1 MIELRIIQ
9 SVTNIKNDVYRLTSN
24 KGVIMTIQWYPGHM
38 AKAQKQIKERLKAV
52 DLILEIVDARVPE
65 SSINPMIAELGQNKP
80 TLLIMNK
87 ADMADAKRTQQ
98 WIETFKKRG
107 ITAIAL
113 DAQHKS
119 KLPQIEKVAQ
129 EILADKLA
137 KKRAKGILNPVIRA
151 MCVGVPN
158 VGKSTILNRL
168 VQKNIAVTGNRPGVT
183 KNQQWLKAGQSL
195 ELLDT
200 PGVLWPKF
208 EDPAVGNKLA
218 LTGAIS
224 DAIYHPDDV
233 VVYALDYFKDF
244 YPQQLVKEYHV
255 TPAEL
260 EMPAPDLIMA
270 LTKRLGFKEDYDRFC
285 MKFITDAR
293 KGKLGRFTL
302 DIVPVD
308 AH

>member
-1 MIELRIIQ
+1 
-9 SVTNIKNDVYRLTSN
+9 
-24 KGVIMTIQWYPGHM
+24 MTIQWYPGHM

-65 SSINPMIAELGQNKP
+65 SSINPMIQELGQNKP
-80 TLLIMNK
+80 ILLIMNK
-87 ADMADAKRTQQ
+87 ADMADPRRTQQ

-113 DAQHKS
+113 DAQHKA
-119 KLPQIEKVAQ
+119 KLPMIEKVAQ
-129 EILADKLA
+129 EILAEKLA
-137 KKRAKGILNPVIRA
+137 KKRGKGIRNPVIRA

-183 KNQQWLKAGQSL
+183 KNQQWLKAGQTL

-208 EDPAVGNKLA
+208 EDPTIGSKLA

-233 VVYALDYFKDF
+233 VIFALEHF
-244 YPQQLVKEYHV
+244 KEYYPSQLQKVYKV
-255 TPAEL
+255 TDAEL
-260 EMPAPDLIMA
+260 EEPAAELIMI

-285 MKFITDAR
+285 VKFINDAR
-293 KGKLGRFTL
+293 QGKLGRFTL
-302 DIVPVD
+302 DVVPVE
-308 AH
+308 AS

>member
-1 MIELRIIQ
+1 M
-9 SVTNIKNDVYRLTSN
+9 
-24 KGVIMTIQWYPGHM
+24 MTIQWYPGHM

-65 SSINPMIAELGQNKP
+65 SSINPMIQGLGQNKP
-80 TLLIMNK
+80 ILLIMNK
-87 ADMADAKRTQQ
+87 ADMADPRRTQQ

-113 DAQHKS
+113 DAQHKA
-119 KLPQIEKVAQ
+119 KLPMIEKVAQ
-129 EILADKLA
+129 EILAEKLA
-137 KKRAKGILNPVIRA
+137 KKRAKGIRNPVIRA

-183 KNQQWLKAGQSL
+183 KNQQWLKAGQTL

-208 EDPAVGNKLA
+208 EDPTIGSKLA

-233 VVYALDYFKDF
+233 VIFALEHF
-244 YPQQLVKEYHV
+244 KEYYPSQLQKVYKV
-255 TPAEL
+255 TDAEL
-260 EMPAPDLIMA
+260 EEPAAELIMI

-285 MKFITDAR
+285 VKFINDAR
-293 KGKLGRFTL
+293 QGKLGRFTL
-302 DIVPVD
+302 DVVPVE
-308 AH
+308 AS

>member
-1 MIELRIIQ
+1 
-9 SVTNIKNDVYRLTSN
+9 
-24 KGVIMTIQWYPGHM
+24 MTIQWYPGHM

-65 SSINPMIAELGQNKP
+65 SSINPMIQELGQNKP
-80 TLLIMNK
+80 ILLIMNK
-87 ADMADAKRTQQ
+87 ADMADPRRTQQ

-113 DAQHKS
+113 DAQHKA
-119 KLPQIEKVAQ
+119 KLPMIEKVAQ
-129 EILADKLA
+129 EILAEKLA
-137 KKRAKGILNPVIRA
+137 KKRAKGIRNPVIRA

-183 KNQQWLKAGQSL
+183 KNQQWLKAGQTL

-208 EDPAVGNKLA
+208 EDPTIGSKLA

-233 VVYALDYFKDF
+233 VIFALEHF
-244 YPQQLVKEYHV
+244 KEYYSSQLQKVYKV
-255 TPAEL
+255 TDAEL
-260 EMPAPDLIMA
+260 EEPAAELIMI

-285 MKFITDAR
+285 VKFINDAR
-293 KGKLGRFTL
+293 QGKLGRFTL
-302 DIVPVD
+302 DVVPVE
-308 AH
+308 AS

>member
-1 MIELRIIQ
+1 
-9 SVTNIKNDVYRLTSN
+9 
-24 KGVIMTIQWYPGHM
+24 M

-65 SSINPMIAELGQNKP
+65 ASINPMIQELGQNKP
-80 TLLIMNK
+80 ILLIMNK
-87 ADMADAKRTQQ
+87 ADMADPRRTQQ

-113 DAQHKS
+113 DAQHKA
-119 KLPQIEKVAQ
+119 KLPMIEKVAQ
-129 EILADKLA
+129 EILAEKLA
-137 KKRAKGILNPVIRA
+137 KKRAKGIRNPVIRA

-183 KNQQWLKAGQSL
+183 KNQQWLKAGQTL

-208 EDPAVGNKLA
+208 EDPTVGSKLA

-233 VVYALDYFKDF
+233 VIFALDYFKAY
-244 YPQQLVKEYHV
+244 YPSQLQKVYKV
-255 TPAEL
+255 TDAEL
-260 EMPAPDLIMA
+260 EEPAAELIMT

-285 MKFITDAR
+285 VKFINDAR
-293 KGKLGRFTL
+293 QGKLGRFTL
-302 DIVPVD
+302 DVVPVE
-308 AH
+308 AS

>member
-1 MIELRIIQ
+1 
-9 SVTNIKNDVYRLTSN
+9 
-24 KGVIMTIQWYPGHM
+24 MTIQWYPGHM

-65 SSINPMIAELGQNKP
+65 SSINPMIQELGQNKP
-80 TLLIMNK
+80 ILLIMNK
-87 ADMADAKRTQQ
+87 ADMADPRRTQQ

-113 DAQHKS
+113 DAQHKA
-119 KLPQIEKVAQ
+119 KLHMIEKVAQ
-129 EILADKLA
+129 EILAEKLA
-137 KKRAKGILNPVIRA
+137 KKRAKGIRNPVIRA

-183 KNQQWLKAGQSL
+183 KNQQWLKAGQTL

-208 EDPAVGNKLA
+208 EDPTIGSKLA

-233 VVYALDYFKDF
+233 VIFALEHF
-244 YPQQLVKEYHV
+244 KEYYPSQLQKVYKV
-255 TPAEL
+255 TDAEL
-260 EMPAPDLIMA
+260 EEPAAELIMI

-285 MKFITDAR
+285 VKFINDAR
-293 KGKLGRFTL
+293 QGKLGRFTL
-302 DIVPVD
+302 DVVPVE
-308 AH
+308 AS

>member
-1 MIELRIIQ
+1 
-9 SVTNIKNDVYRLTSN
+9 
-24 KGVIMTIQWYPGHM
+24 MTIQWYPGHM

-65 SSINPMIAELGQNKP
+65 SSINPMIQELGQNKP
-80 TLLIMNK
+80 ILLIMNK
-87 ADMADAKRTQQ
+87 ADMADPRRTQQ

-107 ITAIAL
+107 INAIAL
-113 DAQHKS
+113 DAQHKA
-119 KLPQIEKVAQ
+119 KLPMIEKVAQ
-129 EILADKLA
+129 EILAEKLA
-137 KKRAKGILNPVIRA
+137 KKRGKGIRNPVIRA

-183 KNQQWLKAGQSL
+183 KNQQWLKAGQTL

-208 EDPAVGNKLA
+208 EDPTIGSKLA

-233 VVYALDYFKDF
+233 VIFALEHF
-244 YPQQLVKEYHV
+244 KEYYPSQLQKVYKV
-255 TPAEL
+255 TDAEL
-260 EMPAPDLIMA
+260 EEPAAELIMI

-285 MKFITDAR
+285 VKFINDAR
-293 KGKLGRFTL
+293 QGKLGRFTL
-302 DIVPVD
+302 DVVPVE
-308 AH
+308 AS

>member
-1 MIELRIIQ
+1 M
-9 SVTNIKNDVYRLTSN
+9 
-24 KGVIMTIQWYPGHM
+24 MTIQWYPGHM

-65 SSINPMIAELGQNKP
+65 SSINPMIQELGQNKP
-80 TLLIMNK
+80 ILLIMNK
-87 ADMADAKRTQQ
+87 ADMADPRRTQQ

-113 DAQHKS
+113 DAQHKA
-119 KLPQIEKVAQ
+119 KLPMIEKVAQ
-129 EILADKLA
+129 EILAEKLA
-137 KKRAKGILNPVIRA
+137 KKRAKGIRNPVIRA

-183 KNQQWLKAGQSL
+183 KNQQWLKAGQTL

-208 EDPAVGNKLA
+208 EDPTIGSKLA

-233 VVYALDYFKDF
+233 VIFALEHF
-244 YPQQLVKEYHV
+244 KEYYPSQLQKVYKV
-255 TPAEL
+255 TDAEL
-260 EMPAPDLIMA
+260 EEPTAELIMI

-285 MKFITDAR
+285 VKFINDAR
-293 KGKLGRFTL
+293 QGKLGRFTL
-302 DIVPVD
+302 DVVPVE
-308 AH
+308 AS

>member
-1 MIELRIIQ
+1 
-9 SVTNIKNDVYRLTSN
+9 
-24 KGVIMTIQWYPGHM
+24 MTIQWYPGHM

-65 SSINPMIAELGQNKP
+65 SSINPMIQEVGQNKP
-80 TLLIMNK
+80 ILLIMNK
-87 ADMADAKRTQQ
+87 ADMADPRRTQQ

-113 DAQHKS
+113 DAQHKA
-119 KLPQIEKVAQ
+119 KLPMIEKVAQ
-129 EILADKLA
+129 EILAEKLA
-137 KKRAKGILNPVIRA
+137 KKRAKGIRNPVIRA

-183 KNQQWLKAGQSL
+183 KNQQWLKAGQTL

-208 EDPAVGNKLA
+208 EDPTIGSKLA

-233 VVYALDYFKDF
+233 VIFALEHF
-244 YPQQLVKEYHV
+244 KEYYPSQLQKVYKV
-255 TPAEL
+255 TDAEL
-260 EMPAPDLIMA
+260 EEPAAELIMI

-285 MKFITDAR
+285 VKFINDAR
-293 KGKLGRFTL
+293 QGKLGRFTL
-302 DIVPVD
+302 DVVPVE
-308 AH
+308 AS

>member
-1 MIELRIIQ
+1 M
-9 SVTNIKNDVYRLTSN
+9 V
-24 KGVIMTIQWYPGHM
+24 PGHM

-65 SSINPMIAELGQNKP
+65 SSINPMIQELGQNKP
-80 TLLIMNK
+80 ILLIMNK
-87 ADMADAKRTQQ
+87 ADMADPRRTQQ

-113 DAQHKS
+113 DAQHKA
-119 KLPQIEKVAQ
+119 KLPMIEKVAQ
-129 EILADKLA
+129 EILAEKLA
-137 KKRAKGILNPVIRA
+137 KKRAKGIRNPVIRA

-183 KNQQWLKAGQSL
+183 KNQQWLKAGQTL

-208 EDPAVGNKLA
+208 EDPTIGSKLA

-233 VVYALDYFKDF
+233 VIFALEHF
-244 YPQQLVKEYHV
+244 KEYYPSQLQKVYKV
-255 TPAEL
+255 TDAEL
-260 EMPAPDLIMA
+260 EEPTAELIMI

-285 MKFITDAR
+285 VKFINDAR
-293 KGKLGRFTL
+293 QGKLGRFTL
-302 DIVPVD
+302 DVVPVE
-308 AH
+308 AS

>member
-1 MIELRIIQ
+1 
-9 SVTNIKNDVYRLTSN
+9 
-24 KGVIMTIQWYPGHM
+24 MTIQWYPGHM

-65 SSINPMIAELGQNKP
+65 SSINPMIQELGQNKP
-80 TLLIMNK
+80 ILLIMNK
-87 ADMADAKRTQQ
+87 ADMADPRRTQQ

-113 DAQHKS
+113 DAQHKA
-119 KLPQIEKVAQ
+119 KLPMIEKVAQ
-129 EILADKLA
+129 EILAEKLA
-137 KKRAKGILNPVIRA
+137 KKRAKGIRNPVIRA

-183 KNQQWLKAGQSL
+183 KNQQWLKAGQTL

-208 EDPAVGNKLA
+208 EDPTIGSKLA

-233 VVYALDYFKDF
+233 VIFALEHF
-244 YPQQLVKEYHV
+244 KEYYPSQLQKVYKV
-255 TPAEL
+255 TDAEL
-260 EMPAPDLIMA
+260 EEPAAELIMI

-285 MKFITDAR
+285 VKFINDAR
-293 KGKLGRFTL
+293 QGKLGRFTL
-302 DIVPVD
+302 DVVPVE
-308 AH
+308 AS

>member
-1 MIELRIIQ
+1 
-9 SVTNIKNDVYRLTSN
+9 
-24 KGVIMTIQWYPGHM
+24 MTIQWYPGHM

-65 SSINPMIAELGQNKP
+65 SSINPMIQELGQNKP
-80 TLLIMNK
+80 ILLIMNK
-87 ADMADAKRTQQ
+87 ADMADPRRTQQ

-113 DAQHKS
+113 DAQHKA
-119 KLPQIEKVAQ
+119 KLPMIEKVAQ
-129 EILADKLA
+129 EILAEKLA
-137 KKRAKGILNPVIRA
+137 KKRAKGIRNPVIRA

-183 KNQQWLKAGQSL
+183 KNQQWLKAGQTL

-208 EDPAVGNKLA
+208 EDPTIGSKLA

-233 VVYALDYFKDF
+233 VIFALEHF
-244 YPQQLVKEYHV
+244 KEYYPSQLQKVYKV
-255 TPAEL
+255 TDAEL
-260 EMPAPDLIMA
+260 EEPAAELIMI

-285 MKFITDAR
+285 VKFINDAR
-293 KGKLGRFTL
+293 QGKLGRFTL
-302 DIVPVD
+302 DVVPVE
-308 AH
+308 AL

>member
-1 MIELRIIQ
+1 
-9 SVTNIKNDVYRLTSN
+9 
-24 KGVIMTIQWYPGHM
+24 MTIQWYPGHM

-65 SSINPMIAELGQNKP
+65 SSINPMIQGLGQNKP
-80 TLLIMNK
+80 ILLIMNK
-87 ADMADAKRTQQ
+87 ADMADPRRTQQ

-113 DAQHKS
+113 DAQHKA
-119 KLPQIEKVAQ
+119 KLPMIEKVAQ
-129 EILADKLA
+129 EILAEKLA
-137 KKRAKGILNPVIRA
+137 KKRAKGIRNPVIRA

-183 KNQQWLKAGQSL
+183 KNQQWLKAGQTL

-208 EDPAVGNKLA
+208 EDPTIGSKLA

-233 VVYALDYFKDF
+233 VIFALEHF
-244 YPQQLVKEYHV
+244 KEYYPSQLQKVYKV
-255 TPAEL
+255 TDAEL
-260 EMPAPDLIMA
+260 EEPAAELIMI

-285 MKFITDAR
+285 VKFINDAR
-293 KGKLGRFTL
+293 QGKLGRFTL
-302 DIVPVD
+302 DVVPVE
-308 AH
+308 AS

>member
-1 MIELRIIQ
+1 M
-9 SVTNIKNDVYRLTSN
+9 
-24 KGVIMTIQWYPGHM
+24 MTIQWYPGHM

-65 SSINPMIAELGQNKP
+65 SSINPMIQELGQNKP
-80 TLLIMNK
+80 ILLIMNK
-87 ADMADAKRTQQ
+87 ADMADPRRTQQ

-113 DAQHKS
+113 DAQHKA
-119 KLPQIEKVAQ
+119 KLPMIEKVAQ
-129 EILADKLA
+129 EILAEKLA
-137 KKRAKGILNPVIRA
+137 KKRAKGIRNPVIRA

-183 KNQQWLKAGQSL
+183 KNQQWLKAGQTL

-208 EDPAVGNKLA
+208 EDPTIGSKLA

-233 VVYALDYFKDF
+233 VIFALEHF
-244 YPQQLVKEYHV
+244 KEYYPSQLQKVYKV
-255 TPAEL
+255 TDTELEEPAAEL
-260 EMPAPDLIMA
+260 IMI

-285 MKFITDAR
+285 VKFINDAR
-293 KGKLGRFTL
+293 QGKLGRFTL
-302 DIVPVD
+302 DVVPVE
-308 AH
+308 AS

>member
-1 MIELRIIQ
+1 
-9 SVTNIKNDVYRLTSN
+9 
-24 KGVIMTIQWYPGHM
+24 MTIQWYPGHM

-65 SSINPMIAELGQNKP
+65 SSINPMIQELGQNKP
-80 TLLIMNK
+80 ILLIMNK
-87 ADMADAKRTQQ
+87 ADMADPRRTQQ

-113 DAQHKS
+113 DAQHKA
-119 KLPQIEKVAQ
+119 KLPMIEKVAQ
-129 EILADKLA
+129 EILAEKLA
-137 KKRAKGILNPVIRA
+137 KKRAKGIRNPVIRA

-183 KNQQWLKAGQSL
+183 KNQQWLKAGQTL

-200 PGVLWPKF
+200 QGVLSPKF
-208 EDPAVGNKLA
+208 EDPTIGSKLA

-233 VVYALDYFKDF
+233 VIFALEHF
-244 YPQQLVKEYHV
+244 KEYYPSQLQKVYKV
-255 TPAEL
+255 TDAEL
-260 EMPAPDLIMA
+260 EEPAAELIMI
-270 LTKRLGFKEDYDRFC
+270 LTKRLGFKEDYARFC
-285 MKFITDAR
+285 VKFINDAR
-293 KGKLGRFTL
+293 QGKLGRFTL
-302 DIVPVD
+302 DVVPVE
-308 AH
+308 AS

>member
-1 MIELRIIQ
+1 
-9 SVTNIKNDVYRLTSN
+9 
-24 KGVIMTIQWYPGHM
+24 MTIQWYPGHM

-65 SSINPMIAELGQNKP
+65 ASINPMIQELGQNKP
-80 TLLIMNK
+80 ILLIMNK
-87 ADMADAKRTQQ
+87 ADMADPRRTQQ

-113 DAQHKS
+113 DAQHKA
-119 KLPQIEKVAQ
+119 KLPMIEKVAQ
-129 EILADKLA
+129 EILAEKLA
-137 KKRAKGILNPVIRA
+137 KKRAKGIRNPVIRA

-183 KNQQWLKAGQSL
+183 KNQQWLKAGQTL

-208 EDPAVGNKLA
+208 EDPTVGSKLA

-233 VVYALDYFKDF
+233 VIFALDYFKAY
-244 YPQQLVKEYHV
+244 YPSQLQKVYKV
-255 TPAEL
+255 TDAEL
-260 EMPAPDLIMA
+260 EEPAAELIMT

-285 MKFITDAR
+285 VKFINDAR
-293 KGKLGRFTL
+293 QGKLGRFTL
-302 DIVPVD
+302 DVVPVE
-308 AH
+308 AS

>member
-1 MIELRIIQ
+1 
-9 SVTNIKNDVYRLTSN
+9 
-24 KGVIMTIQWYPGHM
+24 M

-65 SSINPMIAELGQNKP
+65 SSINPMIQELGQNKP
-80 TLLIMNK
+80 ILLIMNK
-87 ADMADAKRTQQ
+87 ADMADPRRTQQ

-113 DAQHKS
+113 DAQHKA
-119 KLPQIEKVAQ
+119 KLPMIEKVAQ
-129 EILADKLA
+129 EILAEKLA
-137 KKRAKGILNPVIRA
+137 KKRAKGIRNPVIRA

-183 KNQQWLKAGQSL
+183 KNQQWLKAGQTL

-208 EDPAVGNKLA
+208 EDPTIGSKLA

-233 VVYALDYFKDF
+233 VIFALEHF
-244 YPQQLVKEYHV
+244 KEYYSSQLQKVYKV
-255 TPAEL
+255 TDAEL
-260 EMPAPDLIMA
+260 EEPAAELIMI

-285 MKFITDAR
+285 VKFINDAR
-293 KGKLGRFTL
+293 QGKLGRFTL
-302 DIVPVD
+302 DVVPVE
-308 AH
+308 AS

>member
-1 MIELRIIQ
+1 M
-9 SVTNIKNDVYRLTSN
+9 
-24 KGVIMTIQWYPGHM
+24 MTIQWYPGHM
-38 AKAQKQIKERLKAV
+38 AKAQKKIKERLKAV

-65 SSINPMIAELGQNKP
+65 SSINPMIQELGQNKP
-80 TLLIMNK
+80 ILLIMNK
-87 ADMADAKRTQQ
+87 ADMADPRRTQQ

-113 DAQHKS
+113 DAQHKA
-119 KLPQIEKVAQ
+119 KLPMIEKVAQ
-129 EILADKLA
+129 EILAEKLA
-137 KKRAKGILNPVIRA
+137 KKRAKGIRNPVIRA

-183 KNQQWLKAGQSL
+183 KNQQWLKAGQTL

-208 EDPAVGNKLA
+208 EDPTIGSKLA

-233 VVYALDYFKDF
+233 VIFALEHF
-244 YPQQLVKEYHV
+244 KEYYPSQLQKVYKV
-255 TPAEL
+255 TDAEL
-260 EMPAPDLIMA
+260 EEPAAELIMI

-285 MKFITDAR
+285 VKFINDAR
-293 KGKLGRFTL
+293 QGKLGRFTL
-302 DIVPVD
+302 DVVPVE
-308 AH
+308 AS

>member
-1 MIELRIIQ
+1 M
-9 SVTNIKNDVYRLTSN
+9 
-24 KGVIMTIQWYPGHM
+24 MTIQWYPGHM

-65 SSINPMIAELGQNKP
+65 SSINPMIQELGQNKP
-80 TLLIMNK
+80 ILLIMNK
-87 ADMADAKRTQQ
+87 ADMADPRRTQQ

-113 DAQHKS
+113 DAQHKA
-119 KLPQIEKVAQ
+119 KLHMIEKVAQ
-129 EILADKLA
+129 EILAEKLA
-137 KKRAKGILNPVIRA
+137 KKRAKGIRNPVIRA

-183 KNQQWLKAGQSL
+183 KNQQWLKAGQTL

-208 EDPAVGNKLA
+208 EDPTIGSKLA

-233 VVYALDYFKDF
+233 VIFALEHF
-244 YPQQLVKEYHV
+244 KEYYPSQLQKVYKV
-255 TPAEL
+255 TDAEL
-260 EMPAPDLIMA
+260 EEPAAELIMI

-285 MKFITDAR
+285 VKFINDAR
-293 KGKLGRFTL
+293 QGKLGRFTL
-302 DIVPVD
+302 DVVPVE
-308 AH
+308 AS

>member
-1 MIELRIIQ
+1 M
-9 SVTNIKNDVYRLTSN
+9 
-24 KGVIMTIQWYPGHM
+24 MTIQWYPGHM

-65 SSINPMIAELGQNKP
+65 SSINPMIQELGQNKP
-80 TLLIMNK
+80 ILLIMNK
-87 ADMADAKRTQQ
+87 ADMADPRRTQQ

-113 DAQHKS
+113 DAQHKA
-119 KLPQIEKVAQ
+119 KLPMIEKVAQ
-129 EILADKLA
+129 EILAEKLA
-137 KKRAKGILNPVIRA
+137 KKRGKGIRNPVIRA

-183 KNQQWLKAGQSL
+183 KNQQWLKAGQTL

-208 EDPAVGNKLA
+208 EDPTIGSKLA

-233 VVYALDYFKDF
+233 VIFALEHF
-244 YPQQLVKEYHV
+244 KEYYPSQLQKVYKV
-255 TPAEL
+255 TDAEL
-260 EMPAPDLIMA
+260 EEPAAELIMI

-285 MKFITDAR
+285 VKFINDAR
-293 KGKLGRFTL
+293 QGKLGRFTL
-302 DIVPVD
+302 DVVPVE
-308 AH
+308 AS

>member
-1 MIELRIIQ
+1 
-9 SVTNIKNDVYRLTSN
+9 
-24 KGVIMTIQWYPGHM
+24 MTIQWYPGHM

-65 SSINPMIAELGQNKP
+65 SSINPMIQELGQNKP
-80 TLLIMNK
+80 ILLIMNK
-87 ADMADAKRTQQ
+87 ADMADPRRTQQ

-113 DAQHKS
+113 DAQHKA
-119 KLPQIEKVAQ
+119 KLPMIEKVAQ
-129 EILADKLA
+129 EILAEKLA
-137 KKRAKGILNPVIRA
+137 KKRGKGIRTPVIRA

-183 KNQQWLKAGQSL
+183 KNQQWLKAGQTL

-208 EDPAVGNKLA
+208 EDPTIGSKLA

-233 VVYALDYFKDF
+233 VIFALEHF
-244 YPQQLVKEYHV
+244 KEYYPSQLQKVYKV
-255 TPAEL
+255 TDAEL
-260 EMPAPDLIMA
+260 EEPAAELIMI

-285 MKFITDAR
+285 VKFINDAR
-293 KGKLGRFTL
+293 QGKLGRFTL
-302 DIVPVD
+302 DVVPVE
-308 AH
+308 AS

>member
-1 MIELRIIQ
+1 
-9 SVTNIKNDVYRLTSN
+9 
-24 KGVIMTIQWYPGHM
+24 MTIQWYPGHM

-65 SSINPMIAELGQNKP
+65 SSINPMIQELGQNKP
-80 TLLIMNK
+80 ILLIMNK
-87 ADMADAKRTQQ
+87 ADMADPRRTQQ

-113 DAQHKS
+113 DAQHKA
-119 KLPQIEKVAQ
+119 KLPMIEKVAQ
-129 EILADKLA
+129 EILAEKLA
-137 KKRAKGILNPVIRA
+137 KKRAKGIRNPVIRA

-183 KNQQWLKAGQSL
+183 KNQQWLKAGQTL

-208 EDPAVGNKLA
+208 EDPTIGSKLA

-233 VVYALDYFKDF
+233 VIFALEHF
-244 YPQQLVKEYHV
+244 KEYYPSQLQKVYKV
-255 TPAEL
+255 TDTELEEPAAEL
-260 EMPAPDLIMA
+260 IMI

-285 MKFITDAR
+285 VKFINDAR
-293 KGKLGRFTL
+293 QGKLGRFTL
-302 DIVPVD
+302 DVVPVE
-308 AH
+308 AS

>member
-1 MIELRIIQ
+1 
-9 SVTNIKNDVYRLTSN
+9 
-24 KGVIMTIQWYPGHM
+24 MTIQWYPGHM
-38 AKAQKQIKERLKAV
+38 AKAQKKIKERLKAV

-65 SSINPMIAELGQNKP
+65 SSINPMIQELGQNKP
-80 TLLIMNK
+80 ILLIMNK
-87 ADMADAKRTQQ
+87 ADMADPRRTQQ

-113 DAQHKS
+113 DAQHKA
-119 KLPQIEKVAQ
+119 KLPMIEKVAQ
-129 EILADKLA
+129 EILAEKLA
-137 KKRAKGILNPVIRA
+137 KKRAKGIRNPVIRA

-183 KNQQWLKAGQSL
+183 KNQQWLKAGQTL

-208 EDPAVGNKLA
+208 EDPTIGSKLA

-233 VVYALDYFKDF
+233 VIFALEHF
-244 YPQQLVKEYHV
+244 KEYYPSQLQKVYKV
-255 TPAEL
+255 TDAEL
-260 EMPAPDLIMA
+260 EEPAAELIMI

-285 MKFITDAR
+285 VKFINDAR
-293 KGKLGRFTL
+293 QGKLGRFTL
-302 DIVPVD
+302 DVVPVE
-308 AH
+308 AS

>member
-1 MIELRIIQ
+1 
-9 SVTNIKNDVYRLTSN
+9 
-24 KGVIMTIQWYPGHM
+24 M

-65 SSINPMIAELGQNKP
+65 SSINPMIQELGQNKP
-80 TLLIMNK
+80 ILLIMNK
-87 ADMADAKRTQQ
+87 ADMADPRRTQQ

-113 DAQHKS
+113 DAQHKA
-119 KLPQIEKVAQ
+119 KLPMIEKVAQ
-129 EILADKLA
+129 EILAEKLA
-137 KKRAKGILNPVIRA
+137 KKRAKGIRNPVIRA

-183 KNQQWLKAGQSL
+183 KNQQWLKAGQTL

-208 EDPAVGNKLA
+208 EDPTIGSKLA

-233 VVYALDYFKDF
+233 VIFALEHF
-244 YPQQLVKEYHV
+244 KEYYPSQLQKVYKV
-255 TPAEL
+255 TDAEL
-260 EMPAPDLIMA
+260 EEPAAELIMI

-285 MKFITDAR
+285 VKFINDAR
-293 KGKLGRFTL
+293 QGKLGRFTL
-302 DIVPVD
+302 DVVPVE
-308 AH
+308 AS